1 MTRQIRL
8 VVNPSAGKGRALEM
22 LPHVAGKLRDGGA
35 YLEILLSRDF
45 AEARSM
51 TRHAIDDGVDVLAVM
66 GGDGMMHLGV
76 NTAASAHLS
85 GDSRTTLGLIPAGT
99 GNDLCRGIG
108 LDPQDAV
115 AAAAVIARG
124 NIRAIDLARIGDT
137 YVGAVLGTGFD
148 ALVNRRAN
156 QMPWPR
162 GSTRYAIAVMA
173 ELRVFSPLPY
183 RLTFDGEI
191 REQQAMLVAIGNTS
205 SYGGGM
211 LICPEADPYDG
222 LLDVTIIHPVGRL
235 KLLRLFPQMYSGTFV
250 RDPCVEQLRV
260 REVTVDGPGLVGFG
274 DGELIAAA
282 PLTVCSVPRAL
293 PVFVPG

>member
-1 MTRQIRL
+1 VTGQIRL
-8 VVNPSAGKGRALEM
+8 VVNPSAGKGRALEV
-22 LPHVAGKLRDGGA
+22 LPDVAGRLRDGGA
-35 YLEILLSRDF
+35 HLEILLSRDF
-45 AEARSM
+45 AEAQSM
-51 TRHAIDDGVDVLAVM
+51 TRRAIHDGVDVLAVM

-76 NTAASAHLS
+76 NTSAAAHLS

-108 LDPQDAV
+108 LDARDAV
-115 AAAAVIARG
+115 AAAAVIAEG
-124 NIRAIDLARIGDT
+124 CTRAIDLARVGDI

-148 ALVNRRAN
+148 ALVNQRAN
-156 QMPWPR
+156 QMHWPR
-162 GSTRYAIAVMA
+162 GSTRYAVAVMA
-173 ELRVFSPLPY
+173 ELRVFSPLHY
-183 RLTFDGEI
+183 RLTFDGEV

-211 LICPEADPYDG
+211 LICPKADPYDG
-222 LLDVTIIHPVGRL
+222 LLDITIIHPVGRL
-235 KLLRLFPQMYSGTFV
+235 KLLRLFPEMYSGTFV

-260 REVTVDGPGLVGFG
+260 REVTVEGPGLVGFG
-274 DGELIAAA
+274 DGEMIAAA